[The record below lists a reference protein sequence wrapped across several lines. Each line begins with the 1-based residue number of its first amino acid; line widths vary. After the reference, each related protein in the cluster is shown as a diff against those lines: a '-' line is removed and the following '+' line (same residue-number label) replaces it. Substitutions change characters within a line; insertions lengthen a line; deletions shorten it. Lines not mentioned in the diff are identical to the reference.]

1 MMSTSSEVIKEEEK
15 EINSRRGEAGPEREG
30 ESSHATFKDL
40 LYCFIFFF
48 LCRKILSYWYYQTLK
63 TQRSTSV

>member
-30 ESSHATFKDL
+30 ESIAMPL
-40 LYCFIFFF
+40 LEIYFT
-48 LCRKILSYWYYQTLK
+48 TLFSSFYVG
-63 TQRSTSV
+63 RS